1 MKLIKFFIGW
11 PLSLVAF
18 FFIFKVI
25 AVNSS
30 TVISTIISANKIDVV
45 LSVICY
51 LLYYY
56 LRSYFWK
63 KLLEENGHS
72 LPFKETAYLWGLSE
86 LRRFIPGNIWGV
98 LGRTIKF
105 SEKGVTNN
113 VIFSSLIIESVMLV
127 IATTML
133 STLSNNFII
142 FGLFPYFLF
151 QHEIA
156 LITPTLILIGAAVY
170 IFWQSVF
177 KKKKFFSFI
186 FPHFNPKA
194 NMLLL
199 GIMLMSMTFLSLGTF
214 FSVSAIPS
222 LYLPD
227 FLTFIGFFSFSFL
240 AGYASFITPM
250 GLGVREGVITLGL
263 SKYIPLGIAGIGAI
277 FARIVLIFTEL
288 VFTGISYFL
297 YKTKNKMIGKL
308 ERFFATHR
316 HEIFLFAAISL
327 YILYFT
333 TASFLR
339 YSNFFTGRF
348 DLGNMDQTVW
358 NTVHGN
364 FFQLTNPDGT
374 NNISRLSIHADFI
387 LAFLAPFYFLW
398 QDPRML
404 LLLQTVILSLG
415 AVFVYFLAKFVIKNK
430 LVSLIFAFCFLL
442 NPMVEHTNLYDF
454 HAIALATTFL
464 LGAFYFLVTKRYVW
478 FLVFSFLAGVTKE
491 EVWVIV
497 GFMGLYGA
505 FFSINLLSNNS
516 QLYQIHLHY
525 TAAITPFIFISSIY
539 GFRKITRLFPSYA
552 MYFAIIFLIT
562 TLISSYNYG
571 PLPGSIHPNVDMFNS
586 PQLNKDIIDNFLQ
599 DIPRRFSV
607 AATNN
612 IGSHLSHRRNIYT
625 VPVGIDQADIIV
637 FLLNDPFAQP
647 SPLIQK
653 SMVEN
658 MKRDKNYIEVFKLN
672 DFIVFEKRNLYRH
685 IAPSPTK
692 TRLFP
697 VSISALQNRD
707 YVGGEI
713 EKGKILNT
721 KPFINYLFSYSSDGL
736 RLYGVETLP
745 RMKMPKSGFPVIILN
760 TGYVDPSIYNIE
772 SNYSS
777 IANYF
782 ASKGFV
788 VIKPELRGRG
798 KSDTDSSISETFSYP
813 IDLLNLLSSLSNIK
827 EVDTEH
833 IFLWG
838 HSVGSETALVTLETY
853 GRDTNPTYHIK
864 AAALWNPV
872 IDPYSAYMRFS
883 SIFPGKNIPY
893 LGAQNYLGSFQKNP
907 LLWERVSPIFYISD
921 ITTPIQISQGTNDPI
936 IPYAWS
942 IELYDDL
949 LSYNKT
955 ATLQMYSDDH
965 SLSHFGSKA
974 LQSNVAF
981 FRKYL
986 SK

>member
-86 LRRFIPGNIWGV
+86 LRRFILGIIWWF
-98 LGRTIKF
+98 LGRTIRF
-105 SEKGVTNN
+105 SENGVTNN

-142 FGLFPYFLF
+142 FGLLPHFLF

-214 FSVSAIPS
+214 FSVSAITS

-404 LLLQTVILSLG
+404 LLLQTIILSLG
-415 AVFVYFLAKFVIKNK
+415 AVFVYLLAKFVLQNK
-430 LVSLIFAFCFLL
+430 TVSLIFAFSFLL
-442 NPMVEHTNLYDF
+442 NPMIQHTNLYDF
-454 HAIALATTFL
+454 HAITLATTFL

-478 FLVFSFLAGVTKE
+478 FLVFSFLAGITKE
-491 EVWVIV
+491 EVWLTV
-497 GFMGLYGA
+497 GLMGIYA
-505 FFSINLLSNNS
+505 SVF
-516 QLYQIHLHY
+516 QRKK
-525 TAAITPFIFISSIY
+525 IF
-539 GFRKITRLFPSYA
+539 GVLT
-552 MYFAIIFLIT
+552 FL
-562 TLISSYNYG
+562 G
-571 PLPGSIHPNVDMFNS
+571 
-586 PQLNKDIIDNFLQ
+586 
-599 DIPRRFSV
+599 
-607 AATNN
+607 
-612 IGSHLSHRRNIYT
+612 
-625 VPVGIDQADIIV
+625 GI
-637 FLLNDPFAQP
+637 
-647 SPLIQK
+647 
-653 SMVEN
+653 M
-658 MKRDKNYIEVFKLN
+658 
-672 DFIVFEKRNLYRH
+672 
-685 IAPSPTK
+685 
-692 TRLFP
+692 
-697 VSISALQNRD
+697 
-707 YVGGEI
+707 
-713 EKGKILNT
+713 
-721 KPFINYLFSYSSDGL
+721 
-736 RLYGVETLP
+736 
-745 RMKMPKSGFPVIILN
+745 
-760 TGYVDPSIYNIE
+760 
-772 SNYSS
+772 
-777 IANYF
+777 
-782 ASKGFV
+782 
-788 VIKPELRGRG
+788 
-798 KSDTDSSISETFSYP
+798 
-813 IDLLNLLSSLSNIK
+813 
-827 EVDTEH
+827 
-833 IFLWG
+833 
-838 HSVGSETALVTLETY
+838 
-853 GRDTNPTYHIK
+853 
-864 AAALWNPV
+864 
-872 IDPYSAYMRFS
+872 
-883 SIFPGKNIPY
+883 
-893 LGAQNYLGSFQKNP
+893 
-907 LLWERVSPIFYISD
+907 IFYILVKYA
-921 ITTPIQISQGTNDPI
+921 
-936 IPYAWS
+936 IPMSRGSAHFA
-942 IELYDDL
+942 
-949 LSYNKT
+949 LSY
-955 ATLQMYSDDH
+955 YSD
-965 SLSHFGSKA
+965 FGNSPDSILRTIIFSPQKIIGSIFQYPK
-974 LQSNVAF
+974 LLYIFELFLPLGFLAF
-981 FRKYL
+981 FAPL
-986 SK
+986 TLIFAVPDFAIN